1 MFIQIDD
8 ELLSRAQALA
18 QQQGKTVEQVV
29 ADAVLLYLQ
38 VQELDHDFKDRIQQH
53 MIEHEWLLK
62 QLETR

>member
-8 ELLSRAQALA
+8 ALLSRAQALA
-18 QQQGKTVEQVV
+18 QQQGKAVEQVV

-38 VQELDHDFKDRIQQH
+38 VQELDPDFRDRIEQH
-53 MIEHEWLLK
+53 MLEHEWLLK